1 MIRSHPETLLSKRD
15 GLWRAET
22 KPDEEALSS
31 AIGTTNTAKS
41 QAVRRRRSPRRVL
54 GWLLDSIKKI
64 TDTLITALKI
74 IPR

>member
-54 GWLLDSIKKI
+54 G
-64 TDTLITALKI
+64 
-74 IPR
+74 